1 MSRFTLATCIFVLL
15 GLATTAGLEA
25 QGTDTAVYQVR
36 FKSTWSAQTH
46 PNNFPSNPHF
56 SGLIGGVHNDQ
67 VSFWQEGGIAS
78 DGMEQMAE
86 RGQQS
91 PLDAEVQAAIDAG
104 TARAVI
110 SAGGIGTSPGNVST
124 TFTVTRNYPLL
135 TLVTMVAPS
144 PDWFVG
150 VSGLSLVENGD
161 WINEKVVTLYGWDA
175 GTDNGGSY
183 TAGDSNTSPRA
194 PIALSTY
201 GPMNN
206 GTALGTFTF
215 TRQDGFEP
223 EALMLRNGRFKVTAA
238 WKDFQLTRGNG
249 QPIPRSDD
257 TGYFWF
263 FDQAN
268 VEAVVKVLDGCG
280 INGHFWVFAGG
291 LTSVEVELTVEDT
304 ETSQVSIYSN
314 NLANPFQPIQD
325 TEAFAT
331 CP

>member
-1 MSRFTLATCIFVLL
+1 MRRFTLATCLFTLVTL
-15 GLATTAGLEA
+15 TTGAVLEA
-25 QGTDTAVYQVR
+25 QGTESAIYRVR
-36 FKSTWSAQTH
+36 FKADWSAQTH

-67 VSFWQEGGIAS
+67 VSFWEEGGIAS
-78 DGMEQMAE
+78 DGMEEMAE

-91 PLDAEVQAAIDAG
+91 PLDAEVQAAVDAG

-110 SAGGIGTSPGNVST
+110 SAGGIAVSPGSIST

-135 TLVTMVAPS
+135 TLVSMVAPS

-161 WINEKVVTLYGWDA
+161 WVTEKVVTLYGWDA

-183 TAGDSNTSPRA
+183 TANDSNTSPRA
-194 PIALSTY
+194 PITLSNY

-206 GTALGTFTF
+206 GTPLGTFTF
-215 TRQDGFEP
+215 TRQDDFDP
-223 EALMLRNGRFKVTAA
+223 MALMLRGDRFKVTAS
-238 WKDFQLTRGNG
+238 WKNFELTRGNG
-249 QPIPRSDD
+249 QPIVLSDD

-304 ETSQVSIYSN
+304 ETGQVSIYNN
-314 NLANPFQPIQD
+314 NLSDPFQPIQD
-325 TEAFAT
+325 TLAFAT